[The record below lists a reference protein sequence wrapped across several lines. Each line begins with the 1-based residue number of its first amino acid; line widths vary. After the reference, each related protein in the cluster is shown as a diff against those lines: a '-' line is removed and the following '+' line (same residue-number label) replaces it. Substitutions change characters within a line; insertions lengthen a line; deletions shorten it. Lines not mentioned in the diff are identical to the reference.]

1 MFGISSK
8 RELRVTTCREL
19 RVTTNKL
26 AKQQQQQQQKNGFF
40 SEIKN
45 SQVLSTLFLSIVHY
59 FTDKLA

>member
-26 AKQQQQQQQKNGFF
+26 AKQQQQQQKNGFF